1 MSAAN
6 RDRRDGRDGGRM
18 KALVVNNEKGGVGKS
33 TIAVHLA
40 WYFAKRGKRVLFLDL
55 DPQSNGSTTL
65 AAHGGD
71 IDAAALFA
79 RPIAIPPMA
88 SAGIRVLGGSAAL
101 RSVVAVDGK
110 IIEQFRAN
118 LRDAARAFDIAVIDT
133 PPTFGVRNLAALIAG
148 QFVLAPIDLD
158 DYAIDGIETLLKHIV
173 GVKQKYNPDLAF
185 LGLIPNRLQTTSPR
199 QRENLKSLVQRFGT
213 KYLFDGV
220 IPQRS
225 SIGEALAEKK
235 PVWSLPKTAAR
246 VAGREMRI
254 VFDKLALKMEAP

>member
-1 MSAAN
+1 MSAVN
-6 RDRRDGRDGGRM
+6 RDPHNDRGGPL
-18 KALVVNNEKGGVGKS
+18 KTLVVNNEKGGVGKS
-33 TIAVHLA
+33 MIAVHLA
-40 WYFAKRGKRVLFLDL
+40 WYFAECGKRVLFLDL

-65 AAHGGD
+65 AEHAGD

-79 RPIAIPPMA
+79 RPVAIPPPT
-88 SAGIRVLGGSAAL
+88 GGRIRVLGGSAAL
-101 RSVVAVDGK
+101 RGIVAVDGK
-110 IIEQFRAN
+110 IIEQFRSN
-118 LRDAARAFDIAVIDT
+118 LKDASRGYDIAIIDT

-148 QFVLAPIDLD
+148 QFVIAPIDLD

-173 GVKQKYNPDLAF
+173 GVRQKYNPDLTF

-199 QRENLKSLVQRFGT
+199 QRENLKSLVLRFGT

-246 VAGREMRI
+246 EAGREMRI
-254 VFDKLALKMEAP
+254 VFDKLAMKMEAP

>member
-1 MSAAN
+1 
-6 RDRRDGRDGGRM
+6 M
-18 KALVVNNEKGGVGKS
+18 KVLVVNNEKGGVGKS

-40 WYFAKRGKRVLFLDL
+40 WYFAERGKRVLFVDL
-55 DPQSNGSTTL
+55 DPQSNGTTTL
-65 AAHGGD
+65 AAHAGD
-71 IDAAALFA
+71 IDAAALFSH
-79 RPIAIPPMA
+79 PVAIPPMA
-88 SAGIRVLGGSAAL
+88 EKGIRVLGGSAAL
-101 RSVVAVDGK
+101 RGIVSVDTRLV
-110 IIEQFRAN
+110 ERFRAN
-118 LRDAARAFDIAVIDT
+118 LTDASINFDIAVIDT

-173 GVKQKYNPDLAF
+173 GVRQKYNPELTF

-199 QRENLKSLVQRFGT
+199 QRDNLKSLVQRFGT

-246 VAGREMRI
+246 EAGRELRL
-254 VFDKLALKMEAP
+254 VFDKLAAKMEAA

>member
-1 MSAAN
+1 MTQAEEGFSFV
-6 RDRRDGRDGGRM
+6 
-18 KALVVNNEKGGVGKS
+18 KVLVVNNEKGGVGKS

-40 WYFAKRGKRVLFLDL
+40 WYFAEHRKHVLFIDL
-55 DPQSNGSTTL
+55 DPQSNGTTTL
-65 AAHGGD
+65 SAQ
-71 IDAAALFA
+71 IREPEAAAFFVRSVA
-79 RPIAIPPMA
+79 VPPL
-88 SAGIRVLGGSAAL
+88 SAPGIRVAPATPAL
-101 RSVVAVDGK
+101 RGILTVDGK
-110 IIEQFRAN
+110 IIQQFCSN
-118 LRDAARAFDIAVIDT
+118 LKDVSQSYDVAVIDT

-148 QFVLAPIDLD
+148 HFVLAPIDLD

-173 GVKQKYNPDLAF
+173 GVRQKYNPNLNF

-199 QRENLKSLVQRFGT
+199 QRDNLKSLIQKFGT

-246 VAGREMRI
+246 EAGREMRM
-254 VFDKLALKMEAP
+254 VFDKLAAKMELA

>member
-1 MSAAN
+1 MSAGI
-6 RDRRDGRDGGRM
+6 RDRRDDVSGHM
-18 KALVVNNEKGGVGKS
+18 KTLVVNNEKGGVGKS
-33 TIAVHLA
+33 TISVHLA
-40 WYFAKRGKRVLFLDL
+40 WYFAERGNRVLFLDL
-55 DPQSNGSTTL
+55 DPQSNGTTTL
-65 AAHGGD
+65 AAHAGG

-79 RPIAIPPMA
+79 RTVAVPPMA
-88 SAGIRVLGGSAAL
+88 SAGIRVLGGTAAL
-101 RSVVAVDGK
+101 RGIVAVDGK
-110 IIEQFRAN
+110 FIEQFRSN
-118 LRDAARAFDIAVIDT
+118 LKDASHAYDIAVIDT

-158 DYAIDGIETLLKHIV
+158 DYAIDGIETLLKHIL
-173 GVKQKYNPDLAF
+173 GVKQKYNSNLEF

-235 PVWSLPKTAAR
+235 PVWRLSKTAAR
-246 VAGREMRI
+246 EAGREMRA
-254 VFDKLALKMEAP
+254 VFDKLAIRMETT

>member
-1 MSAAN
+1 
-6 RDRRDGRDGGRM
+6 M
-18 KALVVNNEKGGVGKS
+18 KVLVVNNEKGGVGKS

-40 WYFAKRGKRVLFLDL
+40 WYFAERGKRVLFVDL
-55 DPQSNGSTTL
+55 DPQSNGTTTL
-65 AAHGGD
+65 SAHASD
-71 IDAAALFA
+71 INAAALFS
-79 RPIAIPPMA
+79 RPVAIPPI
-88 SAGIRVLGGSAAL
+88 SENGIRVLGGSAAL
-101 RSVVAVDGK
+101 RGIVSVDSKLV
-110 IIEQFRAN
+110 ERFRAN
-118 LRDAARAFDIAVIDT
+118 LTDAASNFDVAVIDT

-173 GVKQKYNPDLAF
+173 GVRQKYNPELTF

-235 PVWSLPKTAAR
+235 PVWSLSKTAAR
-246 VAGREMRI
+246 EAGRELRL
-254 VFDKLALKMEAP
+254 VFDKLAAKMEAA

>member
-1 MSAAN
+1 
-6 RDRRDGRDGGRM
+6 M

-33 TIAVHLA
+33 MIAVHLA
-40 WYFAKRGKRVLFLDL
+40 WYFAERGKRVLFLDL

-65 AAHGGD
+65 AAHACD

-79 RPIAIPPMA
+79 HPIAIPPPPT
-88 SAGIRVLGGSAAL
+88 SGIRVLGGSAAL
-101 RSVVAVDGK
+101 RGVVAVDGK
-110 IIEQFRAN
+110 VIEQFRAN
-118 LRDAARAFDIAVIDT
+118 LQDASSVFDIAVIDT

-173 GVKQKYNPDLAF
+173 GVKQKYNPDLVF

-199 QRENLKSLVQRFGT
+199 QRENLRSLVQRFGT

-246 VAGREMRI
+246 EAGREIRT
-254 VFDKLALKMEAP
+254 VFDRLAIKMEAV

>member
-1 MSAAN
+1 MSAGI
-6 RDRRDGRDGGRM
+6 RDRRDDPGGHM

-40 WYFAKRGKRVLFLDL
+40 WYFAERGKRVLFLDL
-55 DPQSNGSTTL
+55 DPQSNGTTTL
-65 AAHGGD
+65 AAHAGEV
-71 IDAAALFA
+71 DAAALFEH
-79 RPIAIPPMA
+79 PVAIPPIA
-88 SAGIRVLGGSAAL
+88 SAGIRVLGASAAL
-101 RSVVAVDGK
+101 RGIVAVDGK
-110 IIEQFRAN
+110 TIEQFRSN
-118 LRDAARAFDIAVIDT
+118 IKDTSRAYDIAVIDT

-158 DYAIDGIETLLKHIV
+158 DYAIDGIETLLTHIL
-173 GVKQKYNPDLAF
+173 GVKQKYNSGLEF

-213 KYLFDGV
+213 KYLFEGV

-246 VAGREMRI
+246 DAGREMRA
-254 VFDKLALKMEAP
+254 VFDKLAIKMEMA

>member
-1 MSAAN
+1 MSAAKGN
-6 RDRRDGRDGGRM
+6 RRDDRSSLM
-18 KALVVNNEKGGVGKS
+18 KTLVVNNEKGGVGKS

-40 WYFAKRGKRVLFLDL
+40 WYFAERGNRVLFLDL
-55 DPQSNGSTTL
+55 DPQSNGTTTL
-65 AAHGGD
+65 AAHAGD
-71 IDAAALFA
+71 IDAAALFT
-79 RPIAIPPMA
+79 RPVAIAPMTGE
-88 SAGIRVLGGSAAL
+88 GIRVIAGSAAL
-101 RSVVAVDGK
+101 RAIVAVDGK
-110 IIEQFRAN
+110 VIEQFRSN
-118 LRDAARAFDIAVIDT
+118 LKDASRAYDVAVIDT

-173 GVKQKYNPDLAF
+173 GVKQKYNPDLTF

-246 VAGREMRI
+246 EAGREMRV
-254 VFDKLALKMEAP
+254 VFDKLAIKMEVA

>member
-1 MSAAN
+1 MSVAN

-40 WYFAKRGKRVLFLDL
+40 WYFAERGKRVLFLDL

-65 AAHGGD
+65 ATHAGD
-71 IDAAALFA
+71 IDAAALFM
-79 RPIAIPPMA
+79 RPIAIPPLA

-101 RSVVAVDGK
+101 RNIVAVDRK
-110 IIEQFRAN
+110 IIERFRAN
-118 LRDAARAFDIAVIDT
+118 LQDSSRAFDIAVIDT
-133 PPTFGVRNLAALIAG
+133 PPTFGVRNLAALIAA

-185 LGLIPNRLQTTSPR
+185 LGLIPNRLQTTSPPDH
-199 QRENLKSLVQRFGT
+199 LGLVHRDAKQTGT
-213 KYLFDGV
+213 LLG
-220 IPQRS
+220 
-225 SIGEALAEKK
+225 
-235 PVWSLPKTAAR
+235 AR
-246 VAGREMRI
+246 R
-254 VFDKLALKMEAP
+254 DMEASIRWREAVHKAIAIGWHFEN

>member
-1 MSAAN
+1 
-6 RDRRDGRDGGRM
+6 M
-18 KALVVNNEKGGVGKS
+18 KVLVVNNEKGGVGKS

-40 WYFAKRGKRVLFLDL
+40 WYFAERGKRVLFVDL
-55 DPQSNGSTTL
+55 DPQSNGTATL
-65 AAHGGD
+65 AAYAGD
-71 IDAAALFA
+71 IDAAALFSH
-79 RPIAIPPMA
+79 PVAIPPIA
-88 SAGIRVLGGSAAL
+88 ERGIRVLGGSAAL
-101 RSVVAVDGK
+101 RGIVSVDSKLV
-110 IIEQFRAN
+110 EQFRAN
-118 LRDAARAFDIAVIDT
+118 LTDAAINFDIAVIDT

-173 GVKQKYNPDLAF
+173 GVRQKYNPELTF

-246 VAGREMRI
+246 EAGRELRL
-254 VFDKLALKMEAP
+254 VFDKLAAKMEAA

>member
-1 MSAAN
+1 
-6 RDRRDGRDGGRM
+6 M
-18 KALVVNNEKGGVGKS
+18 KVIVVNNEKGGVGKS

-40 WYFAKRGKRVLFLDL
+40 WYFAEHRKRVLFLDL
-55 DPQSNGSTTL
+55 DPQGNGTTTL
-65 AAHGGD
+65 AAQIGEPE
-71 IDAAALFA
+71 AAAFFA
-79 RPIAIPPMA
+79 RPVALPPLPA
-88 SAGIRVLGGSAAL
+88 PGIRVAPATPAL
-101 RSVVAVDGK
+101 RGILTVDGK
-110 IIEQFRAN
+110 FIQQFRSN
-118 LRDAARAFDIAVIDT
+118 IEDASRAYDVAVIDT

-148 QFVLAPIDLD
+148 HFVLAPIDLD

-173 GVKQKYNPDLAF
+173 GVRQKYNPGLTF

-199 QRENLKSLVQRFGT
+199 QRDNLKSLVQKVGT

-246 VAGREMRI
+246 EAGREMRI
-254 VFDKLALKMEAP
+254 VFDKLAAKMELS

>member
-1 MSAAN
+1 
-6 RDRRDGRDGGRM
+6 M
-18 KALVVNNEKGGVGKS
+18 KVIVVNNEKGGVGKS

-40 WYFAKRGKRVLFLDL
+40 WYFSERRKRVLFIDL
-55 DPQSNGSTTL
+55 DPQSNGTTTL
-65 AAHGGD
+65 SAQIGEPE
-71 IDAAALFA
+71 AAAFFA
-79 RPIAIPPMA
+79 RPVAVPPLRA
-88 SAGIRVLGGSAAL
+88 PGIRVAPATPAL
-101 RSVVAVDGK
+101 RGILTVDGK
-110 IIEQFRAN
+110 LIQQFRSNIEGASYAYDVV
-118 LRDAARAFDIAVIDT
+118 LIDT

-148 QFVLAPIDLD
+148 HFVLAPIDLD

-173 GVKQKYNPDLAF
+173 GVRQKYNPDLTF

-199 QRENLKSLVQRFGT
+199 QRENLKSLVQKFGT

-246 VAGREMRI
+246 EAGREMRI
-254 VFDKLALKMEAP
+254 VFDKLADKMELA